1 MASSCTIGC
10 ISILHKKVR
19 GGFAKMFKGNKKQF
33 YISIVAGIAIIGLA
47 TGFYLKAAAK
57 PEIKEEVLTVRT
69 KTMGGAVSSPTYSYS
84 GEVCGRYE
92 SQLAFQVSGKIIKR
106 RVELGTIVKPGDVL
120 MEIDAKD
127 IRQNLNSNSAGVYS
141 AQAQLKLAE
150 SNLDRYRKLYAE
162 NAISQSQLDQY
173 QNAYETAKASVQQA
187 SAQYAQGANQL
198 DYSLLTSD
206 RGGVVSSISAEAGQ
220 VVSSGQA
227 VVTIVQDGEREIEI
241 NVPENRIGE
250 LRKMENINVTFWAL
264 PNLTIPGKIREVSPI
279 ADKVSRTY
287 KVRIS
292 LINPPQE
299 VKLGMTATV
308 VVNHTGSVE
317 SQFYVPLSA
326 IYQNGQQ
333 PCVWVVNDGIVTLRP
348 ITVGYFGKDSVQV
361 LSGIKAGD
369 VVITAGVHK
378 VREGQRVA
386 VTGDSL

>member
-1 MASSCTIGC
+1 
-10 ISILHKKVR
+10 
-19 GGFAKMFKGNKKQF
+19 MFKENKKKF
-33 YISIVAGIAIIGLA
+33 YIVIVAGIVISGLA
-47 TGFYLKAAAK
+47 TGFYLKTAAK
-57 PEIKEEVLTVRT
+57 PEVKEEVLTVRT
-69 KTMGGAVSSPTYSYS
+69 QTMGGAVSSPTYSYS
-84 GEVCGRYE
+84 GEVRGRYE

-127 IRQNLNSNSAGVYS
+127 IRQNLNSNSAGVNS
-141 AQAQLKLAE
+141 AQAQLKLAA
-150 SNLDRYRKLYAE
+150 SNLGRYQKLYEE
-162 NAISQSQLDQY
+162 NAISQAQLDQY

-198 DYSLLTSD
+198 DYSLLISD

-250 LRKMENINVTFWAL
+250 LRKMENINITFWAL
-264 PNLTIPGKIREVSPI
+264 PNVTVSGKLREVSPI

-299 VKLGMTATV
+299 VKLGMTATA

-348 ITVGYFGKDSVQV
+348 ITVGYFGKASVQV
-361 LSGIKAGD
+361 LSGIKSGD
-369 VVITAGVHK
+369 VVMTAGVHK